1 MKVLNFVIFLMLGS
15 SNIAYAL
22 PDSNSKH
29 LVTSCQAL
37 VEIYAKRDQQHLL
50 AGLTTST
57 SAALRA
63 GYCRGVLDEFRR
75 RTDFCYQGDW
85 YVQASRIAD
94 YPEYA
99 EQLPAVDELLKQSCA
114 I

>member
-1 MKVLNFVIFLMLGS
+1 MKALNFAICLMLGS
-15 SNIAYAL
+15 SYVAYAQAG
-22 PDSNSKH
+22 SESKH

-37 VEIYAKRDQQHLL
+37 VDIYAKRDQQHLL

-63 GYCRGVLDEFRR
+63 GYCRGVLDEYRR

-85 YVQASRIAD
+85 YAQAARIAQ
-94 YPEYA
+94 YPSYA
-99 EQLPAVDELLKQSCA
+99 EDLPAVDELLKQSCE

>member
-1 MKVLNFVIFLMLGS
+1 MKALNIVIFLALGS
-15 SNIAYAL
+15 INTAYAQ
-22 PDSNSKH
+22 PDTDSKH

-57 SAALRA
+57 STALRA
-63 GYCRGVLDEFRR
+63 GYCRGVLDEYRR
-75 RTDFCYQGDW
+75 RTDFCYQRDW
-85 YVQASRIAD
+85 YIQASRIAD
-94 YPEYA
+94 YPVYA

>member
-1 MKVLNFVIFLMLGS
+1 MKALNFAICLMLGS
-15 SNIAYAL
+15 SNVAYAQ
-22 PDSNSKH
+22 PGSESKH

-75 RTDFCYQGDW
+75 RSGSCDQGDW

-99 EQLPAVDELLKQSCA
+99 EQLPAVDALLKQSCA

>member
-1 MKVLNFVIFLMLGS
+1 MKALNFAICLMLGCF
-15 SNIAYAL
+15 NVAYAQAGRE
-22 PDSNSKH
+22 SKY

-63 GYCRGVLDEFRR
+63 GYCRGVLDEYRR
-75 RTDFCYQGDW
+75 STDFCYQGDW
-85 YVQASRIAD
+85 YVQAARIAE
-94 YPEYA
+94 YPSYA
-99 EQLPAVDELLKQSCA
+99 DDLPAVDELLKQSCA